1 MNIGEIG
8 GRIVALMKGMIRA
21 RIKMGLSKAAAG
33 TRVGICFAAAVL
45 AGAAPSAFADST
57 PGSALPGAAA
67 IVYTQ
72 SVPCAQP
79 TAATAT
85 HHRRAPRR
93 RLRHRVPVKSAVRI
107 SKPAKTVK
115 SIVVVHHVM
124 AHHKTPVRH
133 RVRLRHRRPAGAPL
147 LQRASNCE
155 TLHRDQLANLP
166 QLIAALYTPNLG
178 IDPVAPVSTDSLD
191 GSEPPATPITNDF
204 AVLPSGFSAPGGT
217 IAPFSTGG
225 GGSSSGAPVGGGTGT
240 AAPPSTTGP
249 GGGGVVIIPTQPTGS
264 GGLPGTGE
272 GGSNPPSGSTPGSG
286 SGGASPPVG
295 GGVSTPPTVISA
307 VPEPNT
313 WFLLISGVALVG
325 VQVRRRKRNLTRPG
339 HLQDCQSKL

>member
-1 MNIGEIG
+1 MNVGDIG

-21 RIKMGLSKAAAG
+21 RIIMGLSKAAAG
-33 TRVGICFAAAVL
+33 TRVCVCFAAAVL
-45 AGAAPSAFADST
+45 AGAAPNAFADST

-79 TAATAT
+79 TAAAAT

-93 RLRHRVPVKSAVRI
+93 RLRHRVPVKSAVRV

-115 SIVVVHHVM
+115 AIVVVHHVV
-124 AHHKTPVRH
+124 AHHRAPVRH
-133 RVRLRHRRPAGAPL
+133 RARLRHRRPAGAPL

-240 AAPPSTTGP
+240 
-249 GGGGVVIIPTQPTGS
+249 QPTGS

-272 GGSNPPSGSTPGSG
+272 GGSNPPSGSTSGSG

-325 VQVRRRKRNLTRPG
+325 VQVRRRKRNVTRPG
-339 HLQDCQSKL
+339 RLQDCQSKL